1 MGTQYRGVFTVA
13 SLASL
18 TTTTLMAVYGTRA
31 SKKGRFDFITT
42 AWLSLLAVVT
52 GLFLFV
58 IP

>member
-31 SKKGRFDFITT
+31 SKKGRLDFVTT